1 MTDQKLR
8 VGIVGLGFAGQTHL
22 KSYQQ
27 IPGIEV
33 IALAGQEADQLQK
46 VADAAN
52 VPHRYADWEDLVAR
66 DDLDVVSVCTP
77 TFLHAPVAIAAL
89 EGGRHVLSEKPLA
102 RTSAEAEQ
110 MVAAARKAGRVLETA
125 FNHRR
130 RGDVEILKKH
140 IDTGSLGRVYYAK
153 ASWLRRSGIP
163 GLGSWFT
170 NKEMSGGGPLIDLGV
185 HVLDMALHLLG
196 EPEVLSVSAS
206 TYAELGP
213 KGRGG
218 TVNAAKQHVNS
229 AYEVEDIA
237 TAFLRL
243 EGGGTLLLETS
254 WAGYAGTGDSFGVT
268 LFGSDGGA
276 QIDVRNYAQ
285 EDTLRIYTDIADT
298 PAEIRPEVRRG
309 EGHLAV
315 VRSFVETVRSGEWD
329 QHQGEEG
336 LSRTKVIDACYASA
350 LAGHEVSLDSI
361 GAE

>member
-1 MTDQKLR
+1 MSETLR
-8 VGIVGLGFAGQTHL
+8 VGVVGLGFAGQTHL

-27 IPGIEV
+27 IPGVEV
-33 IALAGQEADQLQK
+33 VAIAGKEPDLLQK
-46 VADAAN
+46 VGDEAG
-52 VPHRYADWEDLVAR
+52 VPHRYSDWEDLVAR
-66 DDLDVVSVCTP
+66 DDLDAISVGTP

-89 EGGRHVLSEKPLA
+89 ESGRHVLSEKPLA
-102 RTSAEAEQ
+102 RNSAEAEA
-110 MVAAARKAGRVLETA
+110 MVAASVKADRVLHTA

-130 RGDVEILKKH
+130 RGDVATLKKH
-140 IDTGSLGRVYYAK
+140 IDTGSLGRIYYAK
-153 ASWLRRSGIP
+153 ASWFRRSGIP

-170 NKEMSGGGPLIDLGV
+170 NKDMSGGGPLIDLGV

-196 EPEVLSVSAS
+196 EPEVLSVSAA

-218 TVNAAKQHVNS
+218 SLFSAKQHVNS

-243 EGGGTLLLETS
+243 ADGGTLLLETS
-254 WAGYAGTGDSFGVT
+254 WAGYNGTGDSFGVT

-285 EDTLRIYTDIADT
+285 EDTLRIFTDIADT

-329 QHQGEEG
+329 NQHGEEG
-336 LSRTKVIDACYASA
+336 LSRTRVIDACYASA
-350 LAGHEVSLDSI
+350 LAGHEVSLDSVRSS
-361 GAE
+361 

>member
-1 MTDQKLR
+1 MTLR
-8 VGIVGLGFAGQTHL
+8 VGVVGLGFAGQTHL
-22 KSYQQ
+22 RSYKQ
-27 IPGIEV
+27 IPGVEV
-33 IALAGQEADQLQK
+33 VALAGKEADVLQR
-46 VADAAN
+46 VADEEK

-66 DDLDVVSVCTP
+66 DDLDAVSVCTP
-77 TFLHAPVAIAAL
+77 TFLHAPIAIAAL

-102 RTSAEAEQ
+102 RSSVEAQ
-110 MVAAARKAGRVLETA
+110 DMVDASLKADRVLATA

-130 RGDVEILKKH
+130 RGDVTTLKKH
-140 IDTGSLGRVYYAK
+140 IDTGSLGRIYYAK
-153 ASWLRRSGIP
+153 AAWLRRSGIP

-196 EPEVLSVSAS
+196 EPRVLSVTAS

-213 KGRGG
+213 NGRGG
-218 TVNAAKQHVNS
+218 SAYSVKQQVNS
-229 AYEVEDIA
+229 AFEVEDIA

-276 QIDVRNYAQ
+276 QIDVRNYQ
-285 EDTLRIYTDIADT
+285 HEDTLRIYTDIADT

-309 EGHLAV
+309 EGHLGV
-315 VRSFVETVRSGEWD
+315 VKTFVDIVQSGDWEG
-329 QHQGEEG
+329 HHGEEG
-336 LSRTKVIDACYASA
+336 LSRTRIIDACYKSA
-350 LAGHEVSLDSI
+350 QLGHEVEVEVD
-361 GAE
+361 

>member
-1 MTDQKLR
+1 
-8 VGIVGLGFAGQTHL
+8 
-22 KSYQQ
+22 
-27 IPGIEV
+27 
-33 IALAGQEADQLQK
+33 
-46 VADAAN
+46 
-52 VPHRYADWEDLVAR
+52 
-66 DDLDVVSVCTP
+66 
-77 TFLHAPVAIAAL
+77 
-89 EGGRHVLSEKPLA
+89 
-102 RTSAEAEQ
+102 
-110 MVAAARKAGRVLETA
+110 
-125 FNHRR
+125 
-130 RGDVEILKKH
+130 LKKH
-140 IDTGSLGRVYYAK
+140 IDTGSLGRIYYAK

-196 EPEVLSVSAS
+196 EPEVLSVSAA

-218 TVNAAKQHVNS
+218 SLFSAKQQVNS

-243 EGGGTLLLETS
+243 ADGGTLLLETS

-309 EGHLAV
+309 EGHQAV

-329 QHQGEEG
+329 NQHGEEG
-336 LSRTKVIDACYASA
+336 LSRTRVIDACYASA
-350 LAGHEVSLDSI
+350 QAGHEVSLDSVRSS
-361 GAE
+361 